1 MPGPKTDLAGVLRR
15 WGRLGVLGVGGPQ
28 AHTALLREMMV
39 QREGW
44 MSAEDFQDAVA
55 ATSLLPGPASTQ
67 LAIYCARVAD
77 GTVGAVVGGLAF
89 ILPGFVIIVAL
100 SALFLG
106 HSESPALLGA
116 AEGAVA
122 AAVTVIA
129 AAGIGFARG
138 FASRRGFA
146 LARSVAYALA
156 AGLVT
161 VLSGPWVLA
170 VLLGA
175 GLIEVALRLRST
187 SAAVAVITAH
197 ASVPGLVWVAFKVG
211 ALSFGGGLVI
221 IPLMQHD
228 VVSVHHWLSEKQF
241 ADAVALG
248 QLTPGPVV
256 LTVAVV
262 GYAAAGVWGAAL
274 AAAVAFLPSFLFV
287 LARRGPV
294 RGAAPP
300 ARARAPSSTAPG
312 PRRSGRSSA
321 PRSCSRPQALA
332 SWWQPIVIAVAAL
345 LLLRGRSSF
354 VALAVGLGIGL
365 VAGIA

>member
-1 MPGPKTDLAGVLRR
+1 MGAPKTDLRGVLRR

-39 QREGW
+39 VREAW
-44 MSAEDFQDAVA
+44 LTAEDFQDAVA
-55 ATSLLPGPASTQ
+55 VTSLLPGPASTQ
-67 LAIYCARVAD
+67 LAIYCARVA
-77 GTVGAVVGGLAF
+77 GGPLGGVVGGLAF
-89 ILPGFVIIVAL
+89 ILPGFLIIVGL

-106 HSESPALLGA
+106 HSESPVLLGA
-116 AEGAVA
+116 AAGAVA

-138 FASRRGFA
+138 YASRRGFA
-146 LARSVAYALA
+146 LARTVAYALA
-156 AGLVT
+156 ACVITL
-161 VLSGPWVLA
+161 LSGPWVLA

-197 ASVPGLVWVAFKVG
+197 ATVPGLVWVAFKVG

-256 LTVAVV
+256 LTIAVV
-262 GYAAAGVWGAAL
+262 GYGAAGFWGAAL
-274 AAAVAFLPSFLFV
+274 AATVAFLPSFLFV
-287 LARRGPV
+287 MLGAGRFEQLRHRPAPRAFLDGAGPAAV
-294 RGAAPP
+294 GAILGAALLL
-300 ARARAPSSTAPG
+300 A
-312 PRRSGRSSA
+312 
-321 PRSCSRPQALA
+321 PQALQE
-332 SWWQPIVIAVAAL
+332 WWQPIVIVIAAL

-354 VALAVGLGIGL
+354 TALAVGLAIGL

>member
-1 MPGPKTDLAGVLRR
+1 MAAAKTDLRGVLRR
-15 WGRLGVLGVGGPQ
+15 WGRLGLLGFGGPQ

-39 QREGW
+39 EHEGW
-44 MSAEDFQDAVA
+44 MSADDFQDAVA

-77 GTVGAVVGGLAF
+77 GAIGAVVGGLAF
-89 ILPGFVIIVAL
+89 ILPGFVLIVAL

-106 HSESPALLGA
+106 HSESQVLLGA
-116 AEGAVA
+116 AAGAVA
-122 AAVTVIA
+122 AAVVVIA
-129 AAGIGFARG
+129 AAGVGFARG
-138 FASRRGFA
+138 YASRRGFA
-146 LARSVAYALA
+146 LARTVAYALV
-156 AGLVT
+156 AGVVTLV
-161 VLSGPWVLA
+161 SGPYVLA

-175 GLIEVALRLRST
+175 GVIEVALRLRS
-187 SAAVAVITAH
+187 SPAVVAVVAAH

-256 LTVAVV
+256 LTIAVV
-262 GYAAAGVWGAAL
+262 GYGAAGFWGAAL
-274 AAAVAFLPSFLFV
+274 AATVAFLPSFLFV
-287 LARRGPV
+287 MLGAGRFEELRHRPAPRAFLDGAGPAAV
-294 RGAAPP
+294 GAILGAALLL
-300 ARARAPSSTAPG
+300 A
-312 PRRSGRSSA
+312 
-321 PRSCSRPQALA
+321 PQALQE
-332 SWWQPIVIAVAAL
+332 WWQPIVIVIAAL

-354 VALAVGLGIGL
+354 TALAVGLAIGL